1 MHLSNV
7 TFLNNAQAKQL
18 IYIFNAPPLFVALHP
33 IKLQLAISNVLYE
46 QQKRTLITHPFSF
59 DTPSYIVNLIYSNSE
74 LPEMLN
80 QPLVLISISLQV
92 VPFSGLFANV
102 RGEDDDDIVNIE
114 ERVVLSIT
122 YTAQSVAEFTFD
134 LKVGASNVKHFSIQ
148 VHEFKS
154 LPFVPTQN
162 SSPET
167 SNELCYK
174 KDINRKR
181 RLR

>member
-33 IKLQLAISNVLYE
+33 IKLQLAISNVL
-46 QQKRTLITHPFSF
+46 
-59 DTPSYIVNLIYSNSE
+59 E

-80 QPLVLISISLQV
+80 QPLALISISLQV
-92 VPFSGLFANV
+92 VPLEGLFVNV

-122 YTAQSVAEFTFD
+122 YTAQLVAEFTFD
-134 LKVGASNVKHFSIQ
+134 LKVPYSKVKHGSSL
-148 VHEFKS
+148 VHEFAS

-162 SSPET
+162 VSPET
-167 SNELCYK
+167 LKKFSYK
-174 KDINRKR
+174 KNINRIR
-181 RLR
+181 